1 VHQEK
6 RRKIGMNKMLL
17 IPVVTIV
24 FAMLLT
30 PVFASEAAVGHF
42 VGKGAVAWSLYN
54 PDHDYYMT
62 IFVIT
67 SKGNGLT
74 PTFETIMLAIVT
86 DSSGNQIW
94 FADNYLA
101 KGEFKW
107 SMDHATLSTTVSGL
121 SGSPTQLTAQWQAI
135 GPAVNQNYHDVTGA
149 YHVIINGPIRDAS
162 ATATLGGLTFHY
174 IPGPFS
180 AFLQLNAEVT
190 ITKS

>member
-1 VHQEK
+1 
-6 RRKIGMNKMLL
+6 MNKKLL
-17 IPVVTIV
+17 IPVLTIV
-24 FAMLLT
+24 FVMLAT
-30 PVFASEAAVGHF
+30 PVFAPEAITGHF

-54 PDHDYYMT
+54 PDRGYYMT
-62 IFVIT
+62 IIVIT
-67 SKGNGLT
+67 SKGTDTAN
-74 PTFETIMLAIVT
+74 FETIMLAIVT

-107 SMDHATLSTTVSGL
+107 SMDHATLSTIVDYFDV
-121 SGSPTQLTAQWQAI
+121 PTQLTAQWQAI
-135 GPAVNQNYHDVTGA
+135 GPAVNQNYHSVTGA
-149 YHVIINGPIRDAS
+149 YHVIINGPMRDAS
-162 ATATLGGLTFHY
+162 ATATLGGLTFYY